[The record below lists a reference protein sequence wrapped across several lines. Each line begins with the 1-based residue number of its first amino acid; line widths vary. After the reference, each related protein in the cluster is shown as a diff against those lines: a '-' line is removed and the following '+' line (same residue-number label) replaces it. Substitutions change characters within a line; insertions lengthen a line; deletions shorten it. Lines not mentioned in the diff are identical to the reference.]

1 MRESFFPRIIAKVR
15 EAIEPINSR
24 LVLPIAI
31 LFCASAIF
39 LILKNTKPEIQ
50 NRPAQESV
58 WGVKT
63 VRVEIGD
70 VAVKHRFF
78 GQVAAGRVADLRAE
92 VNGRVLSVND
102 NFKNG
107 GIVSGSDILVR
118 IDSLDYQSDLIE
130 RENELAEAKAQFAE
144 LKADY
149 NGTNKLLKFDNEQIE
164 LRQRETLRLSR
175 LIKRKNISEKRF
187 DEAKLALSQT
197 KQNAANRERLLKK
210 ISSGLKK
217 QLAVINRRAEAVK
230 RAKRKLSSTRL
241 LAPFNGFLNS
251 VETAPGRYLSIG
263 TPLGKIIQAEDL
275 EVKFQIGNREFGEL
289 GQTNELVG
297 TKVDVLWR
305 SGGERRYTAIV
316 KRYDSSVDPDSGGI
330 NLYAQLE
337 GLTLNSLL
345 RPGIFVEIYL
355 TGKPRKQVMR
365 LPETA
370 LYGDKVYVVLGDRLM
385 EKQVE
390 VVSTSGTDILV
401 RGEIVNGD
409 KVVVTRLSEVGSGLK
424 VVER

>member
-1 MRESFFPRIIAKVR
+1 MKEPIFSRIIAKFR
-15 EAIEPINSR
+15 QAIRPINSK
-24 LVLPIAI
+24 LVVSIAI
-31 LFCASAIF
+31 LFCASGIF
-39 LILKNTKPEIQ
+39 FILKNTKPEIQ
-50 NRPAQESV
+50 NRPAQERV

-70 VAVKHRFF
+70 VAVKHRFY
-78 GQVAAGRVADLRAE
+78 GQVAAGRVAELRAE
-92 VNGRVLSVND
+92 VSGRVLSVND
-102 NFKNG
+102 NFKDG

-118 IDSLDYQSDLIE
+118 IDPLDYQSDLIE
-130 RENELAEAKAQFAE
+130 RENELAEAEAKFEE
-144 LKADY
+144 LQADY
-149 NGTNKLLKFDNEQIE
+149 DGTKKLLKFDNEQID

-210 ISSGLKK
+210 ITSGVKK

-251 VETAPGRYLSIG
+251 VKSAPGRYLSIG
-263 TPLGKIIQAEDL
+263 TPVGKIIQAEDL

-289 GQTNELVG
+289 SQTNELLG
-297 TKVDVLWR
+297 TKVEVLWR
-305 SGGERRYTAIV
+305 SGGKRRYSAIV
-316 KRYDSSVDPDSGGI
+316 KRYDSLVDPKSGGI

-355 TGKPRKQVMR
+355 TGKTREQVMR

-370 LYGDKVYVVLGDRLM
+370 LYGDKVYVVLGDRLI

-390 VVSTSGTDILV
+390 VVSKSGTYVLV

-409 KVVVTRLSEVGSGLK
+409 KVVVTRLSEVGPGLK